1 MNLKIGE
8 IQLNLSRSREC
19 DDDSIIQ
26 RFGTQLKFHIFVISK
41 IGLLRRQKK
50 KSFDL
55 ITIVSRVHTQDDP
68 EKSTKFENVTG
79 ERESARGQRKLFN
92 SFIIR

>member
-1 MNLKIGE
+1 MTT
-8 IQLNLSRSREC
+8 R
-19 DDDSIIQ
+19 IIQ
-26 RFGTQLKFHIFVISK
+26 RFGTQFKFHIVVISK
-41 IGLLRRQKK
+41 IGLLRRQK

-68 EKSTKFENVTG
+68 EKSTKFENVTNVTG
-79 ERESARGQRKLFN
+79 ESARGQRKLFN